1 MTADFS
7 NPDGATGI
15 LEGILLQD
23 GTRVVARALV
33 PADRVALADAYR
45 RLSPASRYNRFW
57 THGGDVIGDKM
68 LDRVLRQDLAT
79 HVSWAVLDPSREL
92 PPMGAA
98 SWWRDGESS
107 KEAEFS
113 AVVLDDDQGR
123 GVGTLL
129 LAILWCIARRAGI
142 ETLVAYALTENR
154 QAANWMRD
162 TGANGMWDGHK
173 LVFRWN
179 IDDIV
184 SPPETRAALD
194 LAARIR
200 EFESRF

>member
-1 MTADFS
+1 M
-7 NPDGATGI
+7 
-15 LEGILLQD
+15 
-23 GTRVVARALV
+23 
-33 PADRVALADAYR
+33 ALADAYQ

-79 HVSWAVLDPSREL
+79 HVSWAVLDPSRES
-92 PPMGAA
+92 PSMGAA
-98 SWWRDGESS
+98 SWWRDGASS

-113 AVVLDDDQGR
+113 AVVLDADQGR

-142 ETLVAYALTENR
+142 DALVAYALTENR

-162 TGANGMWDGHK
+162 TGATGEWDGHK
-173 LVFRWN
+173 LIFRWN
-179 IDDIV
+179 IQEIAT
-184 SPPETRAALD
+184 SLETHAARD

-200 EFESRF
+200 EFDGRF